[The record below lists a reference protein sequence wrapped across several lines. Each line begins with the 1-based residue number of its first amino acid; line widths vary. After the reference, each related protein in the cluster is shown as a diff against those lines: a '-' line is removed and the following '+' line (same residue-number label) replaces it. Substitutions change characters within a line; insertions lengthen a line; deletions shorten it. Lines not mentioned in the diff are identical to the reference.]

1 MDAGRHLQDV
11 ANMLGQG
18 SLRRCKMLVQN
29 GARKARKRQGV
40 GEHDPV
46 TVIADDLEWVESRLR
61 REASERETVQDCRR
75 RAAGLV
81 GA

>member
-1 MDAGRHLQDV
+1 
-11 ANMLGQG
+11 
-18 SLRRCKMLVQN
+18 MLVQN
-29 GARKARKRQGV
+29 GVRRARKRQEV

-46 TVIADDLEWVESRLR
+46 TVVAADLEWVESRLR
-61 REASERETVQDCRR
+61 REASERETVQDRRR